1 MMSASVPNKPVRT
14 EKVYNKGYAVQ
25 KLTKEVDVVINGKCV
40 NINVNTV
47 YKGKTEFV

>member
-25 KLTKEVDVVINGKCV
+25 KLTKEVDVVINGKMCKHKCKYG
-40 NINVNTV
+40 I
-47 YKGKTEFV
+47 